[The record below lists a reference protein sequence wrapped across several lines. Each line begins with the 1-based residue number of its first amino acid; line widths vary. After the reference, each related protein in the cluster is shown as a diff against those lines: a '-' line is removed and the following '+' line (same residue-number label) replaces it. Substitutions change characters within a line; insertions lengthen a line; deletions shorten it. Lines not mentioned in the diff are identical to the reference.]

1 MIPRCR
7 ISTLAVAVLALLVHD
22 RGPRA
27 FAAPPPPARWELD
40 GLPKQPLA
48 PGATI
53 VLTLSAHIEP
63 GWHIY
68 ALDEPEGGPIATQ
81 IGLAENDPLMLL
93 AVDGPEPRMVPD
105 PVLHQPTGMFQNAV
119 RFKLRLRA
127 PRTPLPLDAV
137 SHILVRYQSCNDRV
151 CLPPH
156 TDTLTFPLKGPG
168 H

>member
-1 MIPRCR
+1 MISRR
-7 ISTLAVAVLALLVHD
+7 KIRFLAVAVLALLIHD

-27 FAAPPPPARWELD
+27 LAAPPTPAHWELD
-40 GLPKQPLA
+40 GPKEPLA
-48 PGATI
+48 PGVTF
-53 VLTLSAHIEP
+53 VLGLSAHIEP

-68 ALDEPEGGPIATQ
+68 ALDEPDGGPIATQ

-93 AVDGPEPRMVPD
+93 AVDGPDPRMVSD

-127 PRTPLPLDAV
+127 PQKPLPPDAV
-137 SHILVRYQSCNDRV
+137 SHILVRYQSCNDRL

-156 TDTLTFPLKGPG
+156 TETLTFPLKGLG

>member
-1 MIPRCR
+1 MIPHGKV
-7 ISTLAVAVLALLVHD
+7 SALAVAALALLVND

-27 FAAPPPPARWELD
+27 FAAPPTPAHWALD
-40 GLPKQPLA
+40 GMPKEPLA
-48 PGATI
+48 PGATF

-68 ALDEPEGGPIATQ
+68 AIDEPEGGPIATQ
-81 IGLAENDPLMLL
+81 IGLAESDPLTLL
-93 AVDGPEPRMVPD
+93 AVDEPEPRMVPD

-127 PRTPLPLDAV
+127 PREPLPPGAV
-137 SHILVRYQSCNDRV
+137 SHILVRYQSCNDQV

-156 TDTLTFPLKGPG
+156 TETLTLPLRGLE